1 MVGASV
7 VVVVVLV
14 VVVLVVVVVVVVVV
28 VGAAVVVVVDVVV
41 GARVVV
47 VRCVRASVRAAS
59 SEALAVGTG
68 DADAAIGNVKTPSR
82 ARTKNVAT
90 AEKTKA
96 PAAARRETSN
106 LVRTRTIVE

>member
-1 MVGASV
+1 V
-7 VVVVVLV
+7 V
-14 VVVLVVVVVVVVVV
+14 
-28 VGAAVVVVVDVVV
+28 VVVVVDVVV

-47 VRCVRASVRAAS
+47 VRGVRASVRAAS

-68 DADAAIGNVKTPSR
+68 DADAAIGNVKTPSS
-82 ARTKNVAT
+82 ARTENVAT

-106 LVRTRTIVE
+106 LVKTRTIVE